1 MKQSEYRKDD
11 DFEWVT
17 RADIVRALS
26 NSKELCTDLKLLT
39 KELSTYDLSSVGTN
53 MNELFAL
60 LMRDNAGDSNV

>member
-17 RADIVRALS
+17 RMDIARALA

>member
-1 MKQSEYRKDD
+1 MKQSEYHKDD

-17 RADIVRALS
+17 RMDIARALS

>member
-17 RADIVRALS
+17 RMDIARALS
-26 NSKELCTDLKLLT
+26 NSKELCTDLKLLI